1 MTQGINKVILV
12 GRVGTEPDT
21 RMMPTTET
29 VVTNLSLATSEK
41 WNKRDGGVGEDTQ
54 WHRVAL
60 FGRVAEI
67 ARDYVKKGSLLW
79 IEGKLKTRKYE
90 DKEGVEKWTTE
101 IIVNFPSQMQILSK
115 KDDIDQNVDFQSTDQ
130 STSET
135 TFDPDPDGIIDDDIP
150 F

>member
-12 GRVGTEPDT
+12 GRVGTDPDT
-21 RMMPTTET
+21 RTMPTSET

-60 FGRVAEI
+60 YGRVAEI
-67 ARDYVKKGSLLW
+67 ARDFVKKGSLLW

-90 DKEGVEKWTTE
+90 DRDGVEKWTTE
-101 IIVNFPSQMQILSK
+101 VIVNFPGQMQILSK
-115 KDDIDQNVDFQSTDQ
+115 KDDIDENVGLPKTDQ
-130 STSET
+130 PSSEKI
-135 TFDPDPDGIIDDDIP
+135 FDDPDGIVEDDIP

>member
-12 GRVGTEPDT
+12 GRVGTDPDT
-21 RMMPTTET
+21 RTMPTSET

-60 FGRVAEI
+60 YGRVAEI
-67 ARDYVKKGSLLW
+67 ARDFVKKGSLLW

-90 DKEGVEKWTTE
+90 DRDGVEKWTTE
-101 IIVNFPSQMQILSK
+101 VIVNFPGQMQILSK
-115 KDDIDQNVDFQSTDQ
+115 KDDIDENVGLPNTDQ
-130 STSET
+130 SPSEKI
-135 TFDPDPDGIIDDDIP
+135 FDDPDGIVEDDIP